1 MGRPPLEYD
10 DEEERISLI
19 KIPMYANAR
28 GNIDKMSIK
37 SETDDGFDDDEHL
50 MLRGSIDTMLAKF

>member
-1 MGRPPLEYD
+1 MRPPLYYD

-19 KIPMYANAR
+19 KIPMYANAG
-28 GNIDKMSIK
+28 GNIDKMTIK
-37 SETDDGFDDDEHL
+37 SETDDGYDDDENL

>member
-19 KIPMYANAR
+19 KIPSYANAG
-28 GNIDKMSIK
+28 GNIDKMTIK
-37 SETDDGFDDDEHL
+37 SETDDGYDDDHL